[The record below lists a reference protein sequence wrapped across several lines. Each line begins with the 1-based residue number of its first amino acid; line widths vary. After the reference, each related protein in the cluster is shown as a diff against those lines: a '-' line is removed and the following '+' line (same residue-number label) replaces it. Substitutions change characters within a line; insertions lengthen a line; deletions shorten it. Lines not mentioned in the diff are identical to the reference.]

1 MKAPQE
7 AMIAYLSTVT
17 AIVLLAGIGA
27 LVLVFMP
34 DEWLERA
41 LTAQRYIEVAIVGLI
56 GILGT
61 FRPQGKRSQDEPH
74 DEGEG

>member
-7 AMIAYLSTVT
+7 AMIAYLSTVA
-17 AIVLLAGIGA
+17 AIVLLATIGA
-27 LVLVFMP
+27 AVVSFMP
-34 DEWLERA
+34 QEWIERT

-61 FRPQGKRSQDEPH
+61 FRPKGRDEAPH
-74 DEGEG
+74 DKDGEL